1 MYSSLDSRFAAA
13 DLAPTGEQR
22 DVLEAYLMIAQDR
35 GWLDR
40 IREAMHG
47 GLTAEAA
54 VRRVQDDMRAR
65 MRQISDLYIRERLH
79 DLDDLR
85 NRLLQHPAAG
95 ETNGVQSPQMP
106 PDPILFARSRGT
118 AVLPAY
124 TPQHVHSVFPAQG
137 TPTAHLAAVA

>member
-65 MRQISDLYIRERLH
+65 MRQIRDLYIRERLH
-79 DLDDLR
+79 DLDDLSK
-85 NRLLQHPAAG
+85 RLLQHLAAG
-95 ETNGVQSPQMP
+95 ETN
-106 PDPILFARSRGT
+106 RSEERRVGKECGST
-118 AVLPAY
+118 CRYRWWPR
-124 TPQHVHSVFPAQG
+124 H
-137 TPTAHLAAVA
+137 